1 MDFERLWGSVPTPK
15 NDKAVHPAPL
25 PVPPTDAFDRLARLH
40 VETSEAGRLVVFLR
54 AALNAASLFM
64 LMGTCVLFLGG
75 GATIAHNFAWAALML
90 LGVASL
96 LYSYIRTNAAVFD
109 RAPISESARN
119 LRLIFLY
126 MGLAWG
132 AGAFLAVP
140 ATLSSVAAV
149 LFAVIP
155 TLLLALLLRDG
166 PATAAFLMPAGL
178 LTAACAFLHAWPHP
192 MVDALLILGLQWAS
206 FLGIVL
212 RRRTSFPA
220 GLALH

>member
-1 MDFERLWGSVPTPK
+1 VPIPK
-15 NDKAVHPAPL
+15 NDKAARPQPL
-25 PVPPTDAFDRLARLH
+25 PVPSAKAFDRLARLH
-40 VETSEAGRLVVFLR
+40 VETSETGRLVVFLR
-54 AALNAASLFM
+54 AALNAASLFL

-90 LGVASL
+90 IGIAAL

-109 RAPISESARN
+109 RAPITESARN

-140 ATLSSVAAV
+140 ATLSWLTAV

-155 TLLLALLLRDG
+155 TLLLVLLLHDG
-166 PATAAFLMPAGL
+166 AAAAAFLVPAGL

-192 MVDALLILGLQWAS
+192 MFDTLLILGLQWAS
-206 FLGIVL
+206 FLGIVW

-220 GLALH
+220 GLALR

>member
-1 MDFERLWGSVPTPK
+1 MWGSVPIPR
-15 NDKAVHPAPL
+15 NDKAAHPEPL
-25 PVPPTDAFDRLARLH
+25 PVPPADAFEQLARLH

-75 GATIAHNFAWAALML
+75 GATIAHNFTWAVLML
-90 LGVASL
+90 TGVAAL

-119 LRLIFLY
+119 LRLTFLY

-132 AGAFLAVP
+132 AGAFLAIP
-140 ATLSSVAAV
+140 ATLSSIAAI

-155 TLLLALLLRDG
+155 SLLLALLLRDG
-166 PATAAFLMPAGL
+166 PATVSFLLPAGL
-178 LTAACAFLHAWPHP
+178 LTVACAFLHAWPHP
-192 MVDALLILGLQWAS
+192 MVDALLILVLQWTS

-212 RRRTSFPA
+212 RRRMSFPA

>member
-1 MDFERLWGSVPTPK
+1 VLTPK
-15 NDKAVHPAPL
+15 NDKVAGREPL
-25 PVPPTDAFDRLARLH
+25 PVLPAISFDRLARLH

-54 AALNAASLFM
+54 AALNAASIFL

-75 GATIAHNFAWAALML
+75 GATMAHNFAWAALML
-90 LGVASL
+90 TGIAAL

-119 LRLIFLY
+119 LRLIFFYL
-126 MGLAWG
+126 GLAWG

-140 ATLSSVAAV
+140 ATLSGLTAV

-155 TLLLALLLRDG
+155 AILLAFLLHDG
-166 PATAAFLMPAGL
+166 PATAVFLAPAGL

-192 MVDALLILGLQWAS
+192 MVDAALILGLQWAS
-206 FLGIVL
+206 FLGIVW